1 MLTDCLMWATL
12 AVGALCVSLSAALSV
27 FFARSHRR
35 LGTSMACML
44 AAEALMGGV
53 TVGFTLWDALMDVPI
68 PEPLAIVLRLVIF
81 AAAAS
86 SSVHLSVSIHK
97 VLHDPGD

>member
-1 MLTDCLMWATL
+1 
-12 AVGALCVSLSAALSV
+12 
-27 FFARSHRR
+27 
-35 LGTSMACML
+35 
-44 AAEALMGGV
+44 MGGV